1 MSRSGGTGEGVLEKD
16 SVTQFS
22 FSPVYKIMK
31 SRTKLVDLEWL
42 ESNFPCMQACP
53 VHTQA
58 GRYVSLIAEGRYEDA
73 YRYARAPNPFAS
85 VCGRVCGHPCETA
98 CRRGQL
104 DAPISIRALKRFVTE
119 KYGPESRHPIDV
131 FAERPQITRPEK
143 VAIIGSGPAGLS
155 AAHDL
160 ALLGYPVTVFEAAPV
175 PGGMMHLGIPE
186 YRLPRDVLNAQVREI
201 LDLGPELRL
210 NSRLGKD
217 FSLADLRAQGYQAI
231 LLAFGLHRSRDL
243 MIPGNDLDG
252 VVKGVDFLLNVNL
265 GYRFQIGKRVV
276 VIGGG
281 NVAIDVARS
290 ALRRQQQLTL
300 EALST
305 SLLPDSLNQSELDVA
320 MKELMDVSRQA
331 LRMGAR
337 EVHLV
342 CLESREEMPAFEE
355 EIEEGMEEGLKIHPS
370 LGPKA
375 FVGKDGKLQGLQ
387 TIHCTSVFD
396 ANHRFNP
403 TFEAGTESVIS
414 CDTAILAIGQASD
427 LSFLTPEDGVETTRQ
442 GIIKIDPNT
451 LMSTAPGI
459 FAAGDIAFGPRLI
472 ISAVADGKKAAEEID
487 RYLQGAAWKP
497 KPRYVQITV
506 LDHHQMAEEFDE
518 YSRLSVPVIPIDRRT
533 GIAEV
538 EAGYTEQ
545 QARREASRCLKCWIN
560 TIFEGNEAEGTECIL
575 CGGCVDVCPENCL
588 SLVPLSQF
596 QFNEENKSRLLA
608 EQVFHLDELQHLTAA
623 DLPSDEGSVMV
634 KDETICIRCGLC
646 AERCPA
652 KTITMEAFEAF
663 NFDPEVTPV
672 EKILIRA

>member
-1 MSRSGGTGEGVLEKD
+1 MKARS
-16 SVTQFS
+16 
-22 FSPVYKIMK
+22 
-31 SRTKLVDLEWL
+31 KLVDLGWL

-104 DAPISIRALKRFVTE
+104 DSPISIRALKRFVTE
-119 KYGPESRHPIDV
+119 KYGPESRNPVDV
-131 FAERPQITRPEK
+131 FAERPRITHSEK

-186 YRLPRDVLNAQVREI
+186 YRLPRDVLQAQIREI

-210 NSRLGKD
+210 NARLGKD
-217 FSLADLRAQGYQAI
+217 FNLADLRAQGYKSI

-265 GYRFQIGKRVV
+265 GYRFSIGKRVV

-300 EALST
+300 EALSS

-375 FVGKDGKLQGLQ
+375 FVGKDGKLSGLQ
-387 TIHCTSVFD
+387 TINCTSVFD
-396 ANHRFNP
+396 ANHRFSP
-403 TFEAGTESVIS
+403 TFAAGTESVIS

-497 KPRYVQITV
+497 RPKYVQITV
-506 LDHHQMAEEFDE
+506 LDHHQMAEEYDE
-518 YSRLSVPVIPIDRRT
+518 YSRLAVPVIPLERRT
-533 GIAEV
+533 GISEV
-538 EAGYTEQ
+538 ESGYTEE
-545 QARREASRCLKCWIN
+545 QARSEASRCLKCWIN
-560 TIFEGNEAEGTECIL
+560 TIFEGNETDGTECIL

-588 SLVPLSQF
+588 KLVPLSQL
-596 QFNEENKSRLLA
+596 QFSEETRTRLIA
-608 EQVFHLDELQHLTAA
+608 GQDFHGA
-623 DLPSDEGSVMV
+623 DLLHLEAEDLPASEGSVMV

-646 AERCPA
+646 AERCPVR
-652 KTITMEAFEAF
+652 TITMEAYEAF
-663 NFDPEVTPV
+663 DVDPDLTPV